1 ILNGEMSEWFKEHA
15 WKSDRFTRADAHQ
28 ILPTHVG
35 SISSRYN
42 ELLRDAPVNDDVHRG
57 FRGVC
62 DTVLTQSRSQL
73 VSRRTDVH
81 SSRTEVR
88 RDILHRAPLR
98 LAFHIKTSTD
108 SRRPRSSN
116 GRRTH
121 RPAGFRIGRVST
133 ASSSAI
139 RRR

>member
-1 ILNGEMSEWFKEHA
+1 MREGGFCAILIQTAHKLLNLNGEMSEWSIEHA

-42 ELLRDAPVNDDVHRG
+42 EVLRDAPVNHDVHGG

-81 SSRTEVR
+81 SSRTEVM

-98 LAFHIKTSTD
+98 LAFHIKNLD
-108 SRRPRSSN
+108 RQ
-116 GRRTH
+116 
-121 RPAGFRIGRVST
+121 PATKVIKLT
-133 ASSSAI
+133 AD
-139 RRR
+139 